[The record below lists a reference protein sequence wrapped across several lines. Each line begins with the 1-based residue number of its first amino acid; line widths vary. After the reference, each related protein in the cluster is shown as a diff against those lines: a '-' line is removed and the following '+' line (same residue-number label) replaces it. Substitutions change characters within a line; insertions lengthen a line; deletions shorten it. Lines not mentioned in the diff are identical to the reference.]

1 MAHHSWPRIPGKGIG
16 YTCIC
21 LAISPFL
28 VGFSAEDSTGW
39 SVGAGVSRSRTQYV
53 TGCTPKYY
61 SMRQTEIDARIEY
74 VHAKTPER
82 AWSPAIQ
89 VQAAAGGIRTQ
100 RTLLAEVLEGSIND
114 HIDDTLYVYPESERI
129 TWASSGPILKMKV
142 GFAWKYAALSVGVLG
157 GYNPLPIGEWLG
169 GDPKASYGPNRWSL
183 FPCGGIQII
192 PWGGYYGFYNMGDWG
207 PTVLGAPYFTMGL
220 GHQGKGHDISFGL
233 GGGFDPGT
241 KALLVAEKHW
251 GKMSWILS
259 GSVFLDLG
267 EKQVGPLRPGDW
279 SDLGLAIRVPFSL

>member
-100 RTLLAEVLEGSIND
+100 RTLLAEALGGSINLIRLPRIRAN
-114 HIDDTLYVYPESERI
+114 HLGVFGTHFENESRVCLEICRPFGRSFRWI
-129 TWASSGPILKMKV
+129 QPIANRGVV
-142 GFAWKYAALSVGVLG
+142 GWRSKGFLWTQSMELIPLRRHSNHSLGWVLWFLQHG
-157 GYNPLPIGEWLG
+157 
-169 GDPKASYGPNRWSL
+169 R
-183 FPCGGIQII
+183 
-192 PWGGYYGFYNMGDWG
+192 
-207 PTVLGAPYFTMGL
+207 LGADGIGCALFHHGTGSP
-220 GHQGKGHDISFGL
+220 GKG
-233 GGGFDPGT
+233 P
-241 KALLVAEKHW
+241 
-251 GKMSWILS
+251 
-259 GSVFLDLG
+259 
-267 EKQVGPLRPGDW
+267 
-279 SDLGLAIRVPFSL
+279 